1 MTNNK
6 SSILLTEDEVL
17 HSTIQ
22 CLAEHISLDTSG
34 ACTSQELFQLL
45 VRAASNCDSIENT
58 AKGFQKSPCGKTLR
72 NYFNKINNFTDLEAQ
87 LNSALISQVLPRIS
101 KGKLKLAIDLNLIPY
116 YGKPSAE
123 EKPYIYR
130 SQAKQGTCSFYAY
143 ATLYV
148 IKKGKRLTLAIKGV
162 KPTDT
167 SVAIITY
174 LLDAIYSLNIQIKT
188 LYLDRGF
195 FSVSVIRWLK
205 ALEIPFIIPAIRRGK
220 KGGIKQFLQGRKSY
234 KTSYTMG
241 NNQGDSVEFDL
252 WIVCRYRRGKRNK
265 RGIEYFA
272 YVVFKPSVKLAS
284 IHDDYRLRF
293 GIESSYRIKNLCR
306 IKTTNKNPIVRLLF
320 IGISFILVNIWVN
333 LLWRKVSSPRRGGR
347 LIHQELFTFKQMLF
361 FLRQATDKLYQVID
375 AIYLPSG

>member
-1 MTNNK
+1 M
-6 SSILLTEDEVL
+6 LTEDEVL
-17 HSTIQ
+17 HSTIE
-22 CLAEHISLDTSG
+22 CLTQHIPLETSG
-34 ACTSQELFQLL
+34 ALNSHELFQLL
-45 VRAASNCDSIENT
+45 VRAACNCDSLENT
-58 AKGFQKSPCGKTLR
+58 AKGFKQAPCGKTIR
-72 NYFNKINNFTDLEAQ
+72 YHFNKINNFSELESQ
-87 LNSALISQVLPRIS
+87 LNTALLSQVLPRIR

-116 YGKPSAE
+116 YGQPSEE

-130 SQAKQGTCSFYAY
+130 SQAKQGTCSFYVY

-174 LLDAIYSLNIQIKT
+174 LLDKIDPLNVNIKT

-195 FSVSVIRWLK
+195 FSISVIRWLK

-234 KTSYTMG
+234 KTSYTMR

-252 WIVCRYRRGKRNK
+252 WIICRYRKGKRNK

-272 YVVFKPSVKLAS
+272 YVVFKTSVKLTS
-284 IHDDYRLRF
+284 IHDNYRRRF

-306 IKTTNKNPIVRLLF
+306 IQTTNKNPIIRLLF
-320 IGISFILVNIWVN
+320 IGVSFILVNIWLN

-347 LIHQELFTFKQMLF
+347 LIHRELFTFKQMLS
-361 FLRQATDKLYQVID
+361 FLRQAIDKLYQVID

>member
-1 MTNNK
+1 M
-6 SSILLTEDEVL
+6 L
-17 HSTIQ
+17 
-22 CLAEHISLDTSG
+22 
-34 ACTSQELFQLL
+34 SQ
-45 VRAASNCDSIENT
+45 I
-58 AKGFQKSPCGKTLR
+58 
-72 NYFNKINNFTDLEAQ
+72 
-87 LNSALISQVLPRIS
+87 LPRIR

-116 YGKPSAE
+116 YGQPSEE

-130 SQAKQGTCSFYAY
+130 NQAKQGTCSFYAS

-167 SVAIITY
+167 SVAIITH
-174 LLDAIYSLNIQIKT
+174 LLDKIPSLNVNIKT

-195 FSVSVIRWLK
+195 FSISVIRWLK
-205 ALEIPFIIPAIRRGK
+205 ALEIPLIIPAIRRGK

-234 KTSYTMG
+234 TTSYTMR

-252 WIVCRYRRGKRNK
+252 WIICRYRKGKRNQ
-265 RGIEYFA
+265 RGIEYFP
-272 YVVFKPSVKLAS
+272 YVVFKPSVNLTS
-284 IHDDYRLRF
+284 IHDDYRRRF

-306 IKTTNKNPIVRLLF
+306 IQTTNKNPIIRLLF
-320 IGISFILVNIWVN
+320 IGVSFILVNIWLN

-347 LIHQELFTFKQMLF
+347 LIHRELFTFKQMLS
-361 FLRQATDKLYQVID
+361 FLRQAIDKLYQVID

>member
-1 MTNNK
+1 M
-6 SSILLTEDEVL
+6 LTEDEVL
-17 HSTIQ
+17 HSTIE
-22 CLAEHISLDTSG
+22 CLTQHIPLETSG
-34 ACTSQELFQLL
+34 AFNSHELFQLL
-45 VRAASNCDSIENT
+45 VRAACNCDSIENT
-58 AKGFQKSPCGKTLR
+58 AKGLKQAPCGKTIR
-72 NYFNKINNFTDLEAQ
+72 YHFHKINNFSELESQ
-87 LNSALISQVLPRIS
+87 LNTALLSQILPRIR

-116 YGKPSAE
+116 YGQPSEE

-130 SQAKQGTCSFYAY
+130 NQAKQGTCSFYAS

-167 SVAIITY
+167 SVAIITH
-174 LLDAIYSLNIQIKT
+174 LLDKIHSLNVNIKT

-195 FSVSVIRWLK
+195 FSISVIRWLK
-205 ALEIPFIIPAIRRGK
+205 ALEIPLIIPAIRRGK

-234 KTSYTMG
+234 TTSYTMR

-252 WIVCRYRRGKRNK
+252 WIICRYRKGKRNQ
-265 RGIEYFA
+265 RGIEYFP
-272 YVVFKPSVKLAS
+272 YVVFKPSVNLTS
-284 IHDDYRLRF
+284 IHDDYRRRF

-306 IKTTNKNPIVRLLF
+306 IQTTNKSPIIRLLF
-320 IGISFILVNIWVN
+320 IGVSFILVNIWLN

-347 LIHQELFTFKQMLF
+347 LIHRDLFTFKQMLS
-361 FLRQATDKLYQVID
+361 FLRQAIDKLYQVID